1 MRLDSRCRAASPPK
15 PHPQAQPKEVAMRTL
30 LRKILVVLLA
40 MPAAALAAGPAL
52 PGWFNLAPGMTVKE
66 VAADERY
73 GEANVPTPKDP
84 KHTVRG
90 RHWEASAKIGGVD
103 GETPGKDLWDR
114 WKPAFVQGGW
124 TIVEERKSNPF
135 AVSLKLAKG
144 REAWASITLFAPD
157 DIRFDVVEVGE
168 NRLRLKL
175 PAPAAKPETI
185 KDDGVAI
192 PFLPPPP
199 GAKFSHASKNE
210 TPLLVM
216 MRDKDGEARSAVASG
231 SIAKYYRTPKDLS
244 NLDFA
249 IAYSEAL
256 QAAGWTLPAAAQGRR
271 AADGLVVAHYGA
283 NGHDLWAVL
292 THGSGEAAIEV
303 GDAGRVDLAQSLK
316 KDCRVTL
323 VGVLFD
329 FDKATLKPE
338 SNAALARAQG
348 AIAANR
354 GLALDVEGHTD
365 AVGNDAYNQKLSE
378 ARAQSVVAWLVA
390 KGIPKEQLAARGY
403 GKARPVATN
412 DTDEGRARNRRVDL
426 ACRK

>member
-1 MRLDSRCRAASPPK
+1 MRFVTPMAL
-15 PHPQAQPKEVAMRTL
+15 ML
-30 LRKILVVLLA
+30 ILVL
-40 MPAAALAAGPAL
+40 PALASAADPGL
-52 PGWFNLAPGMTVKE
+52 PGWLPLAPGMTVKE
-66 VAADERY
+66 VSADERY
-73 GEANVPTPKDP
+73 GEANVPTPQDP
-84 KHTVRG
+84 RHTVRG
-90 RHWEASAKIGGVD
+90 RHWEASAKLGGVAA
-103 GETPGKDLWDR
+103 EAAGKEIWER
-114 WKPAFVQGGW
+114 WKPALLAGGW
-124 TIVEERKSNPF
+124 AVVEERKSNPF

-175 PAPAAKPETI
+175 PAPAAKPEAI
-185 KDDGVAI
+185 KDDGAAI

-199 GAKFSHASKNE
+199 GAQFTHASKNE
-210 TPLLVM
+210 TPMLVM
-216 MRDKDGEARSAVASG
+216 MRDKDGEARAAVSSG

-244 NLDFA
+244 SLDFA
-249 IAYSEAL
+249 LAYGEAL
-256 QAAGWTLPAAAQGRR
+256 KAAGWTLPAAAQGKK

-283 NGHDLWAVL
+283 NGRDIWAVL

-303 GDAGRVDLAQSLK
+303 GDAGRADLAQALK
-316 KDCRVTL
+316 KDCRITL

-329 FDKATLKPE
+329 FDKATLKRE
-338 SNAALARAQG
+338 SDTALARAQG

-378 ARAQSVVAWLVA
+378 ARAQSVVAWLVS